1 MEENSTPQ
9 VVDNVQTTET
19 NTREETTRSE
29 DSPVLGLRTDERTG
43 RKIVETV
50 SQPETK
56 KEETPQEA
64 PQQQPVQQPTQQ
76 PTQQPVTPTFQPT
89 YYTPSEMTL
98 AMQLGNVDE
107 ARIPPEYQPQY
118 MAMKQKDAP
127 PPKSEVELRNE
138 FLDTVNKM
146 AKEQALKD
154 TGITQDELDMGEF
167 SDDEEVLNK
176 LERYKAA
183 VEINRSKIVS
193 GYGEQMR
200 IAQEKANQ
208 ENAFKQ
214 DIANWIK
221 EQQNQEPNFNEI
233 GFFMQ
238 EHYKE
243 MPYDK
248 AAQIAP
254 AVQKAMQGK
263 LDPQSAE
270 VVKNYYD
277 ECRKEFYARKNGTS
291 VKPSL
296 RAPSVERKGTG
307 QDIDKPID
315 YAEQLRKAS
324 ARDKTAIVSAW
335 LSAMSNK
342 R

>member
-1 MEENSTPQ
+1 MEENNAPQ

-19 NTREETTRSE
+19 NTREESTGGES
-29 DSPVLGLRTDERTG
+29 SPVLGLRTDERTG

-50 SQPETK
+50 NQPEAKTQETP
-56 KEETPQEA
+56 KEEPQDQQQ
-64 PQQQPVQQPTQQ
+64 PQQPVQQP
-76 PTQQPVTPTFQPT
+76 VAPTFQPT

-154 TGITQDELDMGEF
+154 TGITQDEVDMGEF

-176 LERYKAA
+176 LERYKTA

-193 GYGEQMR
+193 SYGEQMR

-221 EQQNQEPNFNEI
+221 DQQKQEPNFNEI

-243 MPYDK
+243 MPYEK

-270 VVKNYYD
+270 VVKGYYD

-307 QDIDKPID
+307 KDIDKPID